1 LAAAKARDGVA
12 SNKLQKTNNHEA
24 SMKITAVETI
34 NLEEFPN
41 VLWVHVHTDEGVVGL
56 GETFYAV
63 APVSAHIHETC
74 APYLLGKNP
83 LEIDKHS
90 RQFLNTYLGFNS
102 VGVEMRAASAVDIA
116 LWDIFGQVSG
126 QPIYQLLGG
135 ASRDKVRV
143 YNTCA
148 GYQYVRA
155 KPTQG
160 TENFGLPAKADK
172 KNRPYEDLMA
182 FKTDAGEL
190 AKSLLEMNITGM
202 KIWPFDEAAEA
213 SNGSYISNA
222 DLKKAMRPFEQI
234 RKAVG
239 DKMDIHVEFHSMWN
253 LPTAIRIAEALEQFD
268 PFWYEDPVKM
278 NNLDALADYA
288 HRTNVWV
295 TASETLGTR
304 WGFRELFEKQ
314 AVSVCML
321 DVGWTGGLS
330 ESKKIATMAEAYAL
344 PVAPHDCTGP
354 ILLTASVHLSLNCP
368 NTLVQEMVR
377 AFYYDWYGNLVTQL
391 PPVKDGYIT
400 APKGPGL
407 GTKLQ
412 ASVLIRK
419 DVTRRI
425 SKLGK

>member
-1 LAAAKARDGVA
+1 
-12 SNKLQKTNNHEA
+12 
-24 SMKITAVETI
+24 MKITAVETI
-34 NLEEFPN
+34 NLAEFPN
-41 VLWVHVHTDEGVVGL
+41 VLWVHIHTDEGLIGL

-63 APVSAHIHETC
+63 APVAEHIHQTC

-83 LEIDKHS
+83 LEIEKHS
-90 RQFLNTYLGFNS
+90 RQFLNSYLGFNS
-102 VGVEMRAASAVDIA
+102 VGVEMRAASAIDIA
-116 LWDIFGQVSG
+116 LWDLFGQVTN

-135 ASRDKVRV
+135 ATRDKVRV

-148 GYQYVRA
+148 GYEYVRS
-155 KPTQG
+155 KPTQDTG
-160 TENFGLPAKADK
+160 NFGLPTKIDKA
-172 KNRPYEDLMA
+172 RPYEDLMA

-190 AKSLLEMNITGM
+190 AVSLLEMGIHGM

-213 SNGSYISNA
+213 SNGTYISKS
-222 DLKKAMRPFEQI
+222 DLKKALKPFKQI

-253 LPTAIRIAEALEQFD
+253 LPAAVRIAEALEEYE
-268 PFWYEDPVKM
+268 PFWFEDPIKM
-278 NNLDALADYA
+278 NNIDAIAEYA

-330 ESKKIATMAEAYAL
+330 ESKKIATMAETYQL
-344 PVAPHDCTGP
+344 PIAPHDCTGP
-354 ILLTASVHLSLNCP
+354 ILLTASVHLSMNCP

-377 AFYYDWYGNLVTQL
+377 AFYYDWYGKLVTNL
-391 PPVKDGYIT
+391 PPVVDGFIK
-400 APKGPGL
+400 APEGPGL

-412 ASVLIRK
+412 PGVLKRK
-419 DVTRRI
+419 DATRRLT
-425 SKLGK
+425 KLGK

>member
-1 LAAAKARDGVA
+1 
-12 SNKLQKTNNHEA
+12 
-24 SMKITAVETI
+24 MKITAVETI
-34 NLEEFPN
+34 NLAEFPN
-41 VLWVHVHTDEGVVGL
+41 VLWVHIHTDEGIIGL

-63 APVSAHIHETC
+63 APVAAHIHETC

-90 RQFLNTYLGFNS
+90 RYFLNSYLGFNS
-102 VGVEMRAASAVDIA
+102 VGVEMRAASAIDIA
-116 LWDIFGQVSG
+116 LWDLFGQVTG

-135 ASRDKVRV
+135 ASRDKVRI

-155 KPTQG
+155 KPVQG
-160 TENFGLPAKADK
+160 TANFGLPEKVDK

-182 FKTDAGEL
+182 FKTDAGAL

-268 PFWYEDPVKM
+268 PFWYEDPIKM
-278 NNLDALADYA
+278 NNIDAVADYA

-330 ESKKIATMAEAYAL
+330 ESKKIATMAEAYQL

-354 ILLTASVHLSLNCP
+354 ILLTASVHLSMNCP

-377 AFYYDWYGNLVTQL
+377 AFYYDWYGKLVTEL
-391 PPVKDGYIT
+391 PPVKNGYIS

-412 ASVLIRK
+412 PGLLKRK
-419 DVTRRI
+419 DATRRI
-425 SKLGK
+425 TKVGK